1 MAITNFI
8 RTIWDAELK
17 QALSKKLVSQYF
29 VNHNYEGAIMG
40 AGSVKINQLADVTL
54 RDYNG
59 NDITT
64 EDITTTAV
72 TLNIDHEKY
81 FSVKVDDVD
90 TVQAAGDLRVPL
102 VNNGATKIAEDEDAY
117 VFSTMAI
124 EGTLA
129 VGTSAAI
136 SVKDA
141 ASAKAFLLKMKTAAD
156 KANVPAEGRVFVAP
170 YEFENYLLSDTTI
183 NLSAPKADETLK
195 AGYIGKLYGIEIY
208 SSNNCPS
215 GKAILTTPQFTTEA
229 RQLQNI
235 EAIRSENSFK
245 DIIRGLAVSGVKVTQ
260 AAGVIVGNVSFQ

>member
-1 MAITNFI
+1 MAVTNFI

-17 QALSKKLVSQYF
+17 QALAKKQVSQQF
-29 VNHNYEGAIMG
+29 VNHNYEGTIIG

-54 RDYNG
+54 RDYDG

-64 EDITTTAV
+64 EDIATTAT

-90 TVQAAGDLRVPL
+90 TVQAAGDLRTPL

-117 VFSTMAI
+117 VFSTMAT
-124 EGTLA
+124 EGTLS
-129 VGTSAAI
+129 VGNSAAI
-136 SVKDA
+136 KVTDA

-156 KANVPAEGRVFVAP
+156 KANVPAEDRKFVAP

-183 NLSAPKADETLK
+183 NLAAPTANDTLK
-195 AGYIGKLYGIEIY
+195 AGYVGKLYGIEIY
-208 SSNNCPS
+208 SSNNCPE

-235 EAIRSENSFK
+235 EAIRSEKSFK

-260 AAGVIVGNVSFQ
+260 AAGVIVGNISFQ